1 MDLGNIVYIV
11 AVLAYFVYQATRKKK
26 GQEEMT
32 DSNERSPEAPQ
43 KGMTF
48 EDLMKE
54 IRQAQNPTPVEK
66 PEPVRQ
72 KPVIQEPQRPD
83 PYRTKSI
90 PSHIPQQPKQVSR
103 KPVVVEEEDE
113 ETRYY
118 EGSYAAT
125 KKIPY
130 QNFKEAIPS
139 AGLIPSI
146 KMDYDSLKPKKS
158 NPYAQ
163 LLKNPKSLR
172 DAIVVSEILKP
183 KYF

>member
-11 AVLAYFVYQATRKKK
+11 AILAYFIYQATRKKK
-26 GQEEMT
+26 DLDMP
-32 DSNERSPEAPQ
+32 DSDESSPQAPQ

-54 IRQAQNPTPVEK
+54 IRQAQNPTTVDK
-66 PEPVRQ
+66 PKPTQQ
-72 KPVIQEPQRPD
+72 KPVIQEPVTPE
-83 PYRTKSI
+83 PYRAPTVTSSRPI
-90 PSHIPQQPKQVSR
+90 P
-103 KPVVVEEEDE
+103 KPVSIRPAVVEEEDE

-130 QNFKEAIPS
+130 QDFSDAIPS
-139 AGLIPSI
+139 AGMIPSI
-146 KMDYDSLKPKKS
+146 KMDYDSLKSKKS

-163 LLKNPKSLR
+163 LLKNPKSLK

>member
-11 AVLAYFVYQATRKKK
+11 AVLAYFIYQATRKKK
-26 GQEEMT
+26 GQDEMT
-32 DSNERSPEAPQ
+32 DSDGSSPEAPQ

-48 EDLMKE
+48 EDLMRE
-54 IRQAQNPTPVEK
+54 IRQAQNPTTAEK
-66 PEPVRQ
+66 SEPVRQ
-72 KPVIQEPQRPD
+72 KPVVQETVKPE
-83 PYRTKSI
+83 PYRTQSV
-90 PSHIPQQPKQVSR
+90 PTHIPQPKSVSR
-103 KPVVVEEEDE
+103 RPAIVEEDDE
-113 ETRYY
+113 EVQYY

-130 QNFKEAIPS
+130 QNYNDTIPS
-139 AGLIPSI
+139 VDLIPSI
-146 KMDYDSLKPKKS
+146 KMDYDSLQPKKP

-163 LLKNPKSLR
+163 LLKNPKSLK

>member
-11 AVLAYFVYQATRKKK
+11 AVLAYFIYQATRKKK
-26 GQEEMT
+26 GQDMADPDGE
-32 DSNERSPEAPQ
+32 SPETPQ

-54 IRQAQNPTPVEK
+54 IRQAQNPTTVDKPKPIQQKPIVQEPVI
-66 PEPVRQ
+66 PEPYRAQTVPSRSPIP
-72 KPVIQEPQRPD
+72 KPVSVRPA
-83 PYRTKSI
+83 
-90 PSHIPQQPKQVSR
+90 
-103 KPVVVEEEDE
+103 VVEEEDE

-130 QNFKEAIPS
+130 QNFTDAIPS

-146 KMDYDSLKPKKS
+146 KMDYDSLKPKKN

-163 LLKNPKSLR
+163 LLKNPKSLK

>member
-32 DSNERSPEAPQ
+32 GSDERSPEAPQ

-66 PEPVRQ
+66 REPVRQ
-72 KPVIQEPQRPD
+72 KTVAEPQAKPEQ
-83 PYRTKSI
+83 YRTPSI
-90 PSHIPQQPKQVSR
+90 PSHIPQPKVVSR
-103 KPVVVEEEDE
+103 KPVAVEDDQEI
-113 ETRYY
+113 RYY
-118 EGSYAAT
+118 EGSYGAS
-125 KKIPY
+125 KKSPY
-130 QNFKEAIPS
+130 QDYKEMNASDMIP
-139 AGLIPSI
+139 LI
-146 KMDYDSLKPKKS
+146 KMDYDALAQKKF

-172 DAIVVSEILKP
+172 DAIVINEILKP

>member
-11 AVLAYFVYQATRKKK
+11 AVLAYFIYQATRKKK
-26 GQEEMT
+26 GQEMT
-32 DSNERSPEAPQ
+32 DSDENSPEAPQ

-54 IRQAQNPTPVEK
+54 IRQAQNPTTVDK
-66 PEPVRQ
+66 PEPPKP
-72 KPVIQEPQRPD
+72 KPVIREQSRPE
-83 PYRTKSI
+83 PYRTQPI
-90 PSHIPQQPKQVSR
+90 PSHIPQPKPVSR
-103 KPVVVEEEDE
+103 RAVVVEEDDE

-130 QNFKEAIPS
+130 QNFSETNS
-139 AGLIPSI
+139 ADMIPSI
-146 KMDYDSLKPKKS
+146 KMDYDSLNPKKN

-163 LLKNPKSLR
+163 LLKNPKSLK

-183 KYF
+183 KHF

>member
-11 AVLAYFVYQATRKKK
+11 AVLAYFIYQATRKKK
-26 GQEEMT
+26 GQDMT
-32 DSNERSPEAPQ
+32 DSDDESPEAPQ
-43 KGMTF
+43 KGLTF

-54 IRQAQNPTPVEK
+54 IRQAQNPTTVDK
-66 PEPVRQ
+66 PEPVKQ
-72 KPVIQEPQRPD
+72 KPVIQPQMKPEPYGSQP
-83 PYRTKSI
+83 I
-90 PSHIPQQPKQVSR
+90 PSHIPQPKPVSR
-103 KPVVVEEEDE
+103 RPVVVEEDDE

-130 QNFKEAIPS
+130 QNFNDKVPS
-139 AGLIPSI
+139 ADLIPSI
-146 KMDYDSLKPKKS
+146 TMDYDSLKPKKS

>member
-26 GQEEMT
+26 AQEMS
-32 DSNERSPEAPQ
+32 DSDEPTQEAPQ

-72 KPVIQEPQRPD
+72 KPVIQQSAKQE
-83 PYRTKSI
+83 PYRTQSVPTRSPI
-90 PSHIPQQPKQVSR
+90 P
-103 KPVVVEEEDE
+103 KPVSIRPAVVEEEDE

-118 EGSYAAT
+118 EGSYADT

-130 QNFKEAIPS
+130 QNFSDAIPS
-139 AGLIPSI
+139 VGMIPSI
-146 KMDYDSLKPKKS
+146 KMDYDSLNPKKS

-163 LLKNPKSLR
+163 MLKNPKGLK

>member
-11 AVLAYFVYQATRKKK
+11 AVLAYFIYQATRKKK

-32 DSNERSPEAPQ
+32 DSDDGTTEGPQ
-43 KGMTF
+43 KGLTF

-54 IRQAQNPTPVEK
+54 IRQAQNPKPAEK
-66 PEPVRQ
+66 LEPVKA
-72 KPVIQEPQRPD
+72 KPVIHEQSRPE
-83 PYRTKSI
+83 PYRTQSV
-90 PSHIPQQPKQVSR
+90 PSHIPQAKPISR
-103 KPVVVEEEDE
+103 KPVVIEEDDE

-125 KKIPY
+125 KKVPY
-130 QNFKEAIPS
+130 QNFNDTISS
-139 AGLIPSI
+139 ADLIPSV
-146 KMDYDSLKPKKS
+146 KMDYDSLAPKKS

-163 LLKNPKSLR
+163 LLKNPKSLK

>member
-32 DSNERSPEAPQ
+32 DSDERSPEAPQ

-66 PEPVRQ
+66 PEPVTK
-72 KPVIQEPQRPD
+72 KPVILPQAKPE
-83 PYRTKSI
+83 PYRPQSV
-90 PSHIPQQPKQVSR
+90 PSHIPQAKVISR
-103 KPVVVEEEDE
+103 KPVPVEDDDE
-113 ETRYY
+113 ISYY
-118 EGSYAAT
+118 EGTYGAS
-125 KKIPY
+125 KKAPY
-130 QNFKEAIPS
+130 QNYKETNAADMIPS
-139 AGLIPSI
+139 F
-146 KMDYDSLKPKKS
+146 KMDYDSLSPKKP

-163 LLKNPKSLR
+163 LLKNPKTLR
-172 DAIVVSEILKP
+172 DAIIVSEILKP
-183 KYF
+183 KHF